1 MDSPANPSQPTE
13 TEATCEPR
21 RVAESKISP
30 IPNRQKLILCLL
42 LAATTIVVYS
52 PILTAPFLN
61 YDDALHVTENLHTR
75 AGLTWDTV
83 KWAFRTN
90 ETSDW
95 HPITWL
101 SHALDCQLFGLS
113 PAGPHA
119 VNLLLHAANA
129 VLLFLLLQSATGFLS
144 RSLGVAALF
153 ALHPI
158 NVESVAWISERKDIL
173 SMFFFLLA
181 LAAYGAYVRRP
192 GIVNYILVTLAY
204 AAALM
209 SKAQVITFPFALLL
223 LDYWPLRRL
232 GAAAARADQA
242 ERADEA
248 DGTNQAATSPSKS
261 SASLIIEKI
270 PWFALSA
277 ASALITMRVESE
289 AMQAKYPLWV
299 RLANAA
305 QAYAAYVVKAV
316 WPIHLALIYPHPG
329 LSVNKAAAI
338 LSALAIVAVSIT
350 VLIFHR
356 HRPYFV
362 GWFWFLG
369 TLVPMIGVVQ
379 ISIHSMADRY
389 AYIPLLGIFTILCWG
404 AAELAERWHLSQA
417 VSIAASA
424 AVLIALGILLSLQVD
439 LWRSN
444 VRLWTHT
451 LAITQQNYTAED
463 MLASSLFVEGKIEE
477 AIPHLRQA
485 LVYYPNDAMA
495 MLNLATYDQMQ
506 GNYASAVAGYAE
518 VPHYTRNPGFIEQ
531 AYINSGYA
539 YMSLKQYENAIQ
551 DFAAALQAQPTN
563 PAVYRGLGLAEQR
576 SGNLPMAIRCYQQS
590 AALEADATN
599 FLLLA
604 QAYDQSNQPDPAKA
618 ARAQAAAASTNLPE
632 DEATVQRLLTQ

>member
-1 MDSPANPSQPTE
+1 MDSPANPSQPP
-13 TEATCEPR
+13 EPKSA
-21 RVAESKISP
+21 AESKSSAA
-30 IPNRQKLILCLL
+30 NRQKLIFCLL
-42 LAATTIVVYS
+42 LAATTIAVYS

-61 YDDALHVTENLHTR
+61 YDDALHVTENPHTR

-83 KWAFRTN
+83 KWAFRSN

-113 PAGPHA
+113 PVGPHA

-129 VLLFLLLQSATGFLS
+129 VLVFLLLQSATGFPW
-144 RSLGVAALF
+144 RSLAVAALF

-158 NVESVAWISERKDIL
+158 NVESVAWISERKDVL

-192 GIVNYILVTLAY
+192 GIVRYLLVTLAY
-204 AAALM
+204 AVALM

-232 GAAAARADQA
+232 GTAAGRTDHGKCTA
-242 ERADEA
+242 
-248 DGTNQAATSPSKS
+248 GSNQAITPPPKS
-261 SASLIIEKI
+261 FASLIIEKI

-289 AMQAKYPLWV
+289 AMQARYPLWV

-305 QAYAAYVVKAV
+305 QAYATYVVKAV
-316 WPIHLALIYPHPG
+316 CPIHLAPIYPHPG
-329 LSVNKAAAI
+329 LSINKAAAI
-338 LSALAIVAVSIT
+338 LSALGIAAVSII
-350 VLIFHR
+350 VLVFRR

-404 AAELAERWHLSQA
+404 AADLAERWHVSQA
-417 VSIAASA
+417 ASIAASA
-424 AVLIALGILLSLQVD
+424 AALIALGILLSLQVD
-439 LWRSN
+439 LWRNN

-463 MLASSLFVEGKIEE
+463 MLASALFAEGKIED

-495 MLNLATYDQMQ
+495 MLNLATYDQME
-506 GNYASAVAGYAE
+506 GNYASAIAGYAK

-576 SGNLPMAIRCYQQS
+576 SGNLPLAIRCYQQS
-590 AALEADATN
+590 AALEPDATN

-604 QAYDQSNQPDPAKA
+604 QAYDQSNQPEPAKA
-618 ARAQAAAASTNLPE
+618 ARTQAAAVSTNLPD

>member
-1 MDSPANPSQPTE
+1 MDSPANPSQPP
-13 TEATCEPR
+13 EPKSA
-21 RVAESKISP
+21 AESKTPSA
-30 IPNRQKLILCLL
+30 NRQKLILCLL
-42 LAATTIVVYS
+42 LAATTISVYS

-61 YDDALHVTENLHTR
+61 YDDALHVTENPHTR

-83 KWAFRTN
+83 KWAFRSN

-129 VLLFLLLQSATGFLS
+129 VLLFLLLQSATGFLW
-144 RSLGVAALF
+144 RSLAVAALF

-158 NVESVAWISERKDIL
+158 NVESVAWISERKDVL

-192 GIVNYILVTLAY
+192 GIVRYLLVTLAY

-232 GAAAARADQA
+232 GTAAAGTDHGEHVDQA
-242 ERADEA
+242 DYA
-248 DGTNQAATSPSKS
+248 NQVAAPPPKS
-261 SASLIIEKI
+261 FASLLAEKI

-305 QAYAAYVVKAV
+305 QAYAAYAIKAV
-316 WPIHLALIYPHPG
+316 WPIHLAPIYPHPG
-329 LSVNKAAAI
+329 LSINKAAAI
-338 LSALAIVAVSIT
+338 FSALAIIVVSVT
-350 VLIFHR
+350 VLIFRR

-389 AYIPLLGIFTILCWG
+389 AYIPLLGVFTILCWG
-404 AAELAERWHLSQA
+404 AAELAERWHVSQGASIA
-417 VSIAASA
+417 VSAAA
-424 AVLIALGILLSLQVD
+424 LIALGILLSLQVD

-463 MLASSLFVEGKIEE
+463 MLASALFAEGKIED

-485 LVYYPNDAMA
+485 LVYYPDDAMA
-495 MLNLATYDQMQ
+495 TLNLATYDQMQ
-506 GNYASAVAGYAE
+506 GNYVSALAGYAK
-518 VPHYTRNPGFIEQ
+518 VVHYTRNPGFIEQ

-539 YMSLKQYENAIQ
+539 HMSLKQYENAIQ
-551 DFAAALQAQPTN
+551 DFADALQAQPTN

-576 SGNLPMAIRCYQQS
+576 NGNLPMAIRCYQQS
-590 AALEADATN
+590 ASLEPDATN

-604 QAYDQSNQPDPAKA
+604 QAYDQSNQREPAKA
-618 ARAQAAAASTNLPE
+618 ARTQAATASTNLPD

>member
-1 MDSPANPSQPTE
+1 MDSPANPSQPLE
-13 TEATCEPR
+13 SNATHESSIP
-21 RVAESKISP
+21 AEFKISG
-30 IPNRQKLILCLL
+30 PNRQKLVLAAL
-42 LAATTIVVYS
+42 LAAITIVVYS

-61 YDDALHVTENLHTR
+61 YDDSLHVTDNPHTR

-95 HPITWL
+95 HPVTWL

-129 VLLFLLLQSATGFLS
+129 VLLFLLLASATGFLW
-144 RSLGVAALF
+144 RSLAVAALF

-158 NVESVAWISERKDIL
+158 NVESVAWISERKDVL

-192 GIVNYILVTLAY
+192 GIVNYLLVTLAY

-223 LDYWPLRRL
+223 LDYWPLRRF
-232 GAAAARADQA
+232 GFSTGHSAQP
-242 ERADEA
+242 
-248 DGTNQAATSPSKS
+248 QKS
-261 SASLIIEKI
+261 FASLIAEKI

-277 ASALITMRVESE
+277 ASALITIRVESE
-289 AMQAKYPLWV
+289 AMQSKYPLWV

-305 QAYAAYVVKAV
+305 IAYARYLEKAV
-316 WPIHLALIYPHPG
+316 WPIHLAPLYPHPG
-329 LSVNKAAAI
+329 LSVNKSAAI
-338 LSALAIVAVSIT
+338 VSALVIVAISIA
-350 VLIFHR
+350 VLILHR

-362 GWFWFLG
+362 GWFWFVG

-379 ISIHSMADRY
+379 ISIHSMADRF
-389 AYIPLLGIFTILCWG
+389 AYIPFLGLFTILSWG
-404 AAELAERWHLSQA
+404 AAGLAERWRVPKT
-417 VSIAASA
+417 VSIAAA
-424 AVLIALGILLSLQVD
+424 AAAFAALAIPLVFQVN

-444 VRLWTHT
+444 ERLWAHT
-451 LAITQQNYTAED
+451 VAITQKNYTAED
-463 MLASSLFVEGKIEE
+463 MLASALFAEGKIEN

-506 GNYASAVAGYAE
+506 GNYASAIAGYGK
-518 VPHYTRNPGFIEQ
+518 VVHYTRNPAFIEQ

-576 SGNLPMAIRCYQQS
+576 SGNLPFAIRCYQQA
-590 AALEADATN
+590 AALQPDPVDL
-599 FLLLA
+599 LLLA
-604 QAYDQSNQPDPAKA
+604 QAYDRSDQPEPAKV
-618 ARAQAAAASTNLPE
+618 ARAQATSASTNLPD
-632 DEATVQRLLTQ
+632 DEASVQRLLTQ